1 MALSRAQQSPLIQ
14 SSHLRKFTTY
24 IFIKIHAF
32 LPDRNEWKFGKSPTL
47 NVTESEK
54 KILDTYQKWTGSIP
68 DQDLSIIRV
77 FMEIC
82 SVIFLQSCSQT
93 NKLEWLSVEDIPPPR
108 PNISPFVL
116 AHRYDPP
123 KCYISPW
130 KMLHNVG

>member
-32 LPDRNEWKFGKSPTL
+32 LPDRNEWKFGKSPAL
-47 NVTESEK
+47 NVTASEK

-68 DQDLSIIRV
+68 DQDLSIIQV

-82 SVIFLQSCSQT
+82 HFLAVLLTNQQTRMALSGGHTSAKAQHFPFCTCSQIWST
-93 NKLEWLSVEDIPPPR
+93 
-108 PNISPFVL
+108 
-116 AHRYDPP
+116 
-123 KCYISPW
+123 
-130 KMLHNVG
+130 KMLY